1 MRKQSL
7 KKMISESFRADT
19 PDLGNS
25 LMNSCEKETQ
35 EPLLQPTQDKR
46 LSKNKTNFR
55 VVFSRAYA
63 VAACLAL
70 FFFGI
75 LIGNF
80 MQLDADP
87 SATATAQTCV
97 YFDVNP
103 SVELCLDEKNKV
115 INCIAGNED
124 ARVVLA
130 GLKLEGVDMNTALTA
145 IVGSMYVN
153 GYLAEYSNS
162 ILISVETNKSE
173 KTAMLLSEITAKIN
187 TVFEKSE
194 MECSIIAQ
202 SLKVDDDLKQ
212 RAEENGISVG
222 KMHFLDKMAEGFGGL
237 SENAIKKLSELS
249 IRDLNLIYSQKH
261 GDEIKH
267 PEDFVS
273 GSVNVAIS
281 SEEATNAVI
290 KEMDKTAD
298 DVECSR
304 TFFLPSKTGESK
316 VVYAVVVMFYDDPS
330 VYKYEV
336 DCQTGEVVSMQRNG

>member
-1 MRKQSL
+1 MNKRDFEKRL
-7 KKMISESFRADT
+7 FESFKAGT
-19 PDLGNS
+19 PDLRS
-25 LMNSCEKETQ
+25 SIIDSCEKEAQ
-35 EPLLQPTQDKR
+35 EPVSQPTRDNSLIKSQ
-46 LSKNKTNFR
+46 LNFR
-55 VVFSRAYA
+55 VDFSRAYA

-70 FFFGI
+70 FFFGV

-80 MQLDADP
+80 MHFGADI
-87 SATATAQTCV
+87 SAAPMAQTCV

-103 SVELCLDEKNKV
+103 SVELRMDEENRV
-115 INCIAGNED
+115 INCIAANED
-124 ARVVLA
+124 AKIVLA
-130 GLKLEGVDMNTALTA
+130 GLELEGVDMNTALTA

-162 ILISVETNKSE
+162 ILISVETDDNE
-173 KTAMLLSEITAKIN
+173 KTSMLLSDITAKIN

-202 SLKVDDDLKQ
+202 SLKVDDALKQ

-222 KMHFLDKMAEGFGGL
+222 KMRFLDKMAEDFGGL

-273 GSVNVAIS
+273 GTVNVAVS
-281 SEEATNAVI
+281 AEEATNAVI
-290 KEMDKTAD
+290 EEMKKTSD
-298 DVECSR
+298 DVECYR
-304 TFFLPSKTGESK
+304 TFFLPSRNGESK
-316 VVYAVVVMFYDDPS
+316 VVYAVVIMFCDDPF

-336 DCQTGEVVSMQRNG
+336 DCQTGEVVSMHIDG